1 MMLITDLLYII
12 AAVIISPMVVYRM
25 IRQNRYRHGWKN
37 RFGSIKR
44 SHPSRTCLW
53 IHAVSV
59 GEVNA
64 TRKLVKQLQDKF
76 NNLEIVISTTTDTG
90 RERAGKLYSSED
102 DITVTYFPFDFSMII
117 RRAFQNINPSVCILM
132 ELEVWPNFV
141 KIAAERNVPVIV
153 ANGRLSKKSFER
165 YRRFY
170 FFVRHIFADLSLVL
184 AQTEIYAERFR
195 QIGCREN
202 NIKVSGSLKYD
213 TAEITEQTKGTDELR
228 EQLKLGNEPLWVA
241 GGTGN
246 DEERIILQVYQRLI
260 KDPQL
265 SDLRLAVVPRK
276 PERFDEVA
284 ALIERMGF
292 PLVRYSKIKRG
303 EEVQIPENAVILGDT
318 MGDLRKFYSL
328 ATIIFTG
335 RSLVPMGGSDMMEA
349 AALGKC
355 TVFGPYTFNFEQTVE
370 ELIKGQGAMR
380 VKDADDLYETVKE
393 CLLEPDMAQRLAEN
407 GRDVIRRNQG
417 ATEFTVEEIAKLLG

>member
-1 MMLITDLLYII
+1 M
-12 AAVIISPMVVYRM
+12 
-25 IRQNRYRHGWKN
+25 
-37 RFGSIKR
+37 
-44 SHPSRTCLW
+44 
-53 IHAVSV
+53 
-59 GEVNA
+59 
-64 TRKLVKQLQDKF
+64 
-76 NNLEIVISTTTDTG
+76 
-90 RERAGKLYSSED
+90 
-102 DITVTYFPFDFSMII
+102 

-141 KIAAERNVPVIV
+141 KIAGERNVPVIV

-165 YRRFY
+165 YNRFH
-170 FFVRHIFADLSLVL
+170 FFVKHIFSELSLVL

-213 TAEITEQTKGTDELR
+213 TAEITERTKGTNELK
-228 EQLKLGNEPLWVA
+228 EQLKLDDQPLLVA

-246 DEERIILQVYQRLI
+246 DEEAIILQVYKRLI
-260 KDPQL
+260 QDSQL
-265 SDLRLAVVPRK
+265 SNLRLAVVPRK

-284 ALIERMGF
+284 FLIERMGF
-292 PLVRYSKIKRG
+292 PLIRYSKIKEG
-303 EEVQIPENAVILGDT
+303 SQTQIPENAVILGDT

-355 TVFGPYTFNFEQTVE
+355 TIFGPHTFNFEQTVE

-380 VKDADDLYETVKE
+380 VNDADDLYETVKE

-407 GRDVIRRNQG
+407 GKDVIRQNQG
-417 ATEFTVEEIAKLLG
+417 ATEFTVQEIAKLLD